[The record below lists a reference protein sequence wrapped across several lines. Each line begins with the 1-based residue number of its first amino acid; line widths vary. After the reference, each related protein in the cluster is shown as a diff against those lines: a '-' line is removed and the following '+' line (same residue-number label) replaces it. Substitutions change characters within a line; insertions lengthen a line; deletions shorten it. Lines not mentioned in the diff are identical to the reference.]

1 MEIAEQ
7 IESTVREVGDR
18 VRPQLDDAK
27 RRLTSL
33 NSDVTRYIKANPGRC
48 LIGAMAV
55 GFLIGKIARR
65 A

>member
-7 IESTVREVGDR
+7 IESTVRDVGGR

-33 NSDVTRYIKANPGRC
+33 NSNVTGYIKENPGRC
-48 LIGAMAV
+48 LIGAIAI
-55 GFLIGKIARR
+55 GFLVGKIARR

>member
-7 IESTVREVGDR
+7 IESTVRDVGAR

-27 RRLTSL
+27 RKLTSL
-33 NSDVTRYIKANPGRC
+33 NDNVTGYIKENPGRC
-48 LIGAMAV
+48 LIGAIAI
-55 GFLIGKIARR
+55 GFLVGKIARR

>member
-7 IESTVREVGDR
+7 IESTVRDVGAR

-33 NSDVTRYIKANPGRC
+33 NSNVTGYIKENPGRC
-48 LIGAMAV
+48 LIGAIAI
-55 GFLIGKIARR
+55 GFLVGKIARR

>member
-7 IESTVREVGDR
+7 IESTVRDVGSR

-33 NSDVTRYIKANPGRC
+33 NSNVTSYIKENPGRC
-48 LIGAMAV
+48 LIGAIAI
-55 GFLIGKIARR
+55 GFLVGKIARR

>member
-7 IESTVREVGDR
+7 IESTVRDVGAR

-33 NSDVTRYIKANPGRC
+33 NGTVTGYIKENPGRC
-48 LIGAMAV
+48 LIGAIAI
-55 GFLIGKIARR
+55 GFLVGKIARR